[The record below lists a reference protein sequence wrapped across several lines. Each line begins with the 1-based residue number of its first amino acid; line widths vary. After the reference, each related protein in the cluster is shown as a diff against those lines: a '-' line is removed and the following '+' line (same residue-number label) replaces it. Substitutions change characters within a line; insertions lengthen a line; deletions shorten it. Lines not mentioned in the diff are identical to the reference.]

1 MAIQSHTVRHVFVA
15 LDTPRKR
22 WRCGSPRR
30 CAARDDERGKDKPN
44 LISHQNKLMQMPTGS
59 LQIHA

>member
-1 MAIQSHTVRHVFVA
+1 MGILHFVQNDSISRL

-30 CAARDDERGKDKPN
+30 CAARDDEEGYG
-44 LISHQNKLMQMPTGS
+44 QT
-59 LQIHA
+59 